1 MILTISSFNMNGKKI
16 DIANYNPGKPLVIA
30 MSGGVDS
37 SVAAVLLKDAGYEC
51 SALFMKSWDEKN
63 PGGSCRWEDDVT
75 DALHICEKLKI
86 EINTVDLTAE
96 YETQV
101 FKDFI
106 ESYSQGFTPNPDI
119 ICNKKIKFEVFAE
132 LARKI
137 GAKKIATGH
146 YANVETTSSS
156 ILLKKGKDPEKD
168 QSYFLSGLNQEQ
180 LQFSMFPLGE
190 MRKKEVRDIAKK
202 YNLVNSEKKS
212 TSGICFIEQKSFRDF
227 ITNYIKDKPG
237 DIQTLGNL
245 IIGEHRG
252 LHLYTIG
259 QRKGLGI
266 GGMKNAQSTP
276 WFVVNKD
283 LKQNILY
290 VAQGE
295 DHPALLSNR
304 LMASNA
310 FWIEG
315 ESPTFPLCCGAKIR
329 YRQADQ
335 ACKIEAQEDGKLYVT
350 FKKPQRAI
358 APGQTIVFYKGD
370 LCLGNAIIESNC
382 NFNNFY

>member
-1 MILTISSFNMNGKKI
+1 MILTISSFDMNTKKL

-86 EINTVDLTAE
+86 EINTVDLTEE
-96 YETQV
+96 YETKV

-106 ESYSQGFTPNPDI
+106 KSYSQGFTPNPDI
-119 ICNKKIKFEVFAE
+119 ICNKKIKFEVFAQ

-146 YANVETTSSS
+146 YANIETTNSS
-156 ILLKKGKDPEKD
+156 IQLKKGKDPEKD

-190 MRKKEVRDIAKK
+190 MKKKEVREIAKR

-227 ITNYIKDKPG
+227 ITNYIQDRPG
-237 DIQTLGNL
+237 DIQTLDKVV
-245 IIGEHRG
+245 IGEHRG
-252 LHLYTIG
+252 LHFYTIG
-259 QRKGLGI
+259 QRKGLRI
-266 GGMKNAQSTP
+266 GGMKNSKNLP

-290 VAQGE
+290 VAQGK
-295 DHPALLSNR
+295 DHPALLSNK
-304 LMASNA
+304 LIASNA

-315 ESPTFPLCCGAKIR
+315 ESPNFPLACSAKIR
-329 YRQADQ
+329 YRQEDQ
-335 ACKIEAQEDGKLYVT
+335 DCQVGLLEDEKLCVT
-350 FKKPQRAI
+350 FKHPQRAI

-370 LCLGNAIIESNC
+370 LCLGNAIIETNC
-382 NFNNFY
+382 NFNYFY

>member
-1 MILTISSFNMNGKKI
+1 MNEKKL
-16 DIANYNPGKPLVIA
+16 DIANNNPGKPLVIA

-37 SVAAVLLKDAGYEC
+37 SVAAVLLKNAGYEC

-119 ICNKKIKFEVFAE
+119 ICNKKIKFKVFAE
-132 LARKI
+132 LAQKI
-137 GAKKIATGH
+137 GAERIATGH
-146 YANVETTSSS
+146 YANIERTNSS
-156 ILLKKGKDPEKD
+156 IQLKKGKDPEKD

-180 LQFSMFPLGE
+180 LKFSMFPLGE
-190 MRKKEVRDIAKK
+190 MKKKEVRQIAKK

-237 DIQTLGNL
+237 DIQTMEKV

-252 LHLYTIG
+252 LHFYTIG

-266 GGMKNAQSTP
+266 GGMRNAQNSP

-283 LKQNILY
+283 LTRNILY
-290 VAQGE
+290 VAQGK
-295 DHPALLSNR
+295 DHPALLSNK
-304 LMASNA
+304 LVASNA

-315 ESPTFPLCCGAKIR
+315 ESPNFPLCCSAKIR
-329 YRQADQ
+329 YRQIDQ
-335 ACKIEAQEDGKLYVT
+335 ACEIELHENEKLYVT
-350 FKKPQRAI
+350 FKDPQRAI
-358 APGQTIVFYKGD
+358 APGQMIVFYEGD
-370 LCLGNAIIESNC
+370 LCLGNAIIETNC
-382 NFNNFY
+382 NLNNFY

>member
-1 MILTISSFNMNGKKI
+1 MILTISSFDMNTKKL

-86 EINTVDLTAE
+86 EINTVDLTEE
-96 YETQV
+96 YETKV

-106 ESYSQGFTPNPDI
+106 KSYSQGFTPNPDI
-119 ICNKKIKFEVFAE
+119 ICNKKIKFEVFAQ

-146 YANVETTSSS
+146 YANIETTNSS
-156 ILLKKGKDPEKD
+156 IQLKKGKDPEKD

-190 MRKKEVRDIAKK
+190 MKKKEVREIAKR

-227 ITNYIKDKPG
+227 ITNYIQDRPG
-237 DIQTLGNL
+237 DIQTLDKVV
-245 IIGEHRG
+245 IGEHRG
-252 LHLYTIG
+252 LHFYTIG
-259 QRKGLGI
+259 QRKGLRI
-266 GGMKNAQSTP
+266 GGMKNSKNLP

-295 DHPALLSNR
+295 DHPALLSNK
-304 LMASNA
+304 LIASNA

-315 ESPTFPLCCGAKIR
+315 ESPNFPLACSAKIR
-329 YRQADQ
+329 YRQEDQ
-335 ACKIEAQEDGKLYVT
+335 DCQVGLLEDEKLCVT
-350 FKKPQRAI
+350 FKHPQRAI

-370 LCLGNAIIESNC
+370 LCLGNAIIETNC
-382 NFNNFY
+382 NFNYFY

>member
-1 MILTISSFNMNGKKI
+1 MIENKL

-37 SVAAVLLKDAGYEC
+37 SVAAVLLKNAGYEC

-86 EINTVDLTAE
+86 EINTVDFTAE
-96 YETQV
+96 YETEV

-106 ESYSQGFTPNPDI
+106 KSYSQGLTPNPDI
-119 ICNKKIKFEVFAE
+119 ICNKKIKFEVFAK

-137 GAKKIATGH
+137 GAERIATGH
-146 YANVETTSSS
+146 YANIETTDSS
-156 ILLKKGKDPEKD
+156 ILLKKGRDPEKD

-180 LQFSMFPLGE
+180 LKFAMFPLGG
-190 MRKKEVRDIAKK
+190 MKKKEVREVAKQ
-202 YNLVNSEKKS
+202 YNLVNSDKKS

-227 ITNYIKDKPG
+227 ITNYIEDKPG
-237 DIQTLGNL
+237 YIQTLDKV

-266 GGMKNAQSTP
+266 GGLRNSQNSP

-283 LKQNILY
+283 IKQNILY

-295 DHPALLSNR
+295 DHPALLATK
-304 LMASNA
+304 LLASNA
-310 FWIEG
+310 FWIKG
-315 ESPTFPLCCGAKIR
+315 KSPNFPLWCSAKIR

-335 ACKIEAQEDGKLYVT
+335 VCKIELYEDGKLCVT
-350 FKKPQRAI
+350 FKSPQRAI

-370 LCLGNAIIESNC
+370 LCLGNAIIEVNC
-382 NFNNFY
+382 NLNNFY

>member
-1 MILTISSFNMNGKKI
+1 MILTISSFDMNTKKL

-86 EINTVDLTAE
+86 EINTVDLTEE

-106 ESYSQGFTPNPDI
+106 KSYSQGFTPNPDI
-119 ICNKKIKFEVFAE
+119 VCNKKIKFEVFAQ

-146 YANVETTSSS
+146 YANIETTNSS
-156 ILLKKGKDPEKD
+156 IRLKKGKDPEKD

-180 LQFSMFPLGE
+180 LQFSMFPLGK
-190 MRKKEVRDIAKK
+190 MKKKEVREIAKR

-227 ITNYIKDKPG
+227 ITNYIQDKPG
-237 DIQTLGNL
+237 DIQTLDEVVV
-245 IIGEHRG
+245 GEHRG
-252 LHLYTIG
+252 LHFYTIG
-259 QRKGLGI
+259 QRKGLRI
-266 GGMKNAQSTP
+266 GGMRNSEDLP

-295 DHPALLSNR
+295 DHPALLSNK
-304 LMASNA
+304 LIASNA

-315 ESPTFPLCCGAKIR
+315 ESPNFPLFCSAKIR
-329 YRQADQ
+329 YRQKDQ
-335 ACKIEAQEDGKLYVT
+335 DCQIGLNEDGKLFVT
-350 FKKPQRAI
+350 FKNPQRAI

-370 LCLGNAIIESNC
+370 LCLGNAIIETNC
-382 NFNNFY
+382 NFNYFY

>member
-1 MILTISSFNMNGKKI
+1 MLTISNRNMNKKKI
-16 DIANYNPGKPLVIA
+16 DINNYNPAKPVVIA

-37 SVAAVLLKDAGYEC
+37 SVAAVLLKNAGYEC

-63 PGGSCRWEDDVT
+63 PGGNCRWEDDVT

-86 EINTVDLTAE
+86 DINTIDLTEE

-106 ESYSQGFTPNPDI
+106 DSYSSGFTPNPDI
-119 ICNKKIKFEVFAE
+119 ICNKKIKFQVFADV
-132 LARKI
+132 ARRI

-146 YANVETTSSS
+146 YANIETGQSS
-156 ILLKKGKDPEKD
+156 LFLKKGKDIEKD

-180 LQFSMFPLGE
+180 LRFSMFPLGGL
-190 MRKKEVRDIAKK
+190 KKQQVREIANRHK
-202 YNLVNSEKKS
+202 LVNSEKKG
-212 TSGICFIEQKSFRDF
+212 TTGICFIEQRSFRNF
-227 ITNYIKDKPG
+227 ITNYIKDNPG
-237 DIQTLGNL
+237 DIKTLENAT
-245 IIGEHRG
+245 IGQHRG

-266 GGMKNAQSTP
+266 GGLKNSNNSP

-283 LKQNILY
+283 LEQNILY

-295 DHPALLSNR
+295 NHPALLSDM
-304 LMASNA
+304 LIASNA

-315 ESPTFPLCCGAKIR
+315 ASPTFPLFCAAKIR

-335 ACKIEAQEDGKLYVT
+335 YCRVT
-350 FKKPQRAI
+350 IGQNGRLIVNFEKPQRAI
-358 APGQTIVFYKGD
+358 APGQTIVFYKRD
-370 LCLGNAIIESNC
+370 LCLGNAIIQTNSDLNID
-382 NFNNFY
+382 NH